1 MHFKQAIIQNITWRF
16 AGLAFVFINNIL
28 IARLLGA
35 AQTGEFFYAVS
46 FFTLI
51 ITCMRLG
58 VENGIV
64 YLSSKYE
71 NATGTLFYLML
82 PLLFIQ
88 SGVVFFLLKYW
99 NIYQKQFDVAAMV
112 IFISANVALYYI
124 TAFYQGKKEFFS
136 INFIN
141 TLLNFLQMLVLIFFF
156 FSSESLS
163 KEETA
168 VRGNFIFWVLAL
180 SVAVQVIYLA
190 IYFRLKYKFYF
201 GRIKVHA
208 PLLRGLFAYSGLTF
222 ASSIILFL
230 MSRADFY
237 FVEKY
242 CDAGALGNYV
252 QAAKIGQMALILPG
266 MLGGVVFPFSIGAA
280 DAFAEKIAFLCRLLT
295 LFFVLLLVL
304 LLSTGYY
311 VLPWLLGKEFNAV
324 FLIILLLLPGIYG
337 MSIGLI
343 ILSYLEGKNKQLVI
357 LSANLVVLLLIIA
370 ADWYVVPQYK
380 FVGAAVVFSVANLVG
395 TVILLRFFLKHTA
408 VKMRSL
414 FQISFK
420 ELKRMI

>member
-1 MHFKQAIIQNITWRF
+1 MHFKQAVIQNITWKF

-46 FFTLI
+46 FFTLV

-71 NATGTLFYLML
+71 NATGALFYLML
-82 PLLFIQ
+82 PLLIIQ
-88 SGVVFFLLKYW
+88 SGIVFFLLKYW
-99 NIYQKQFDVAAMV
+99 NIYQQQFNVAAMV

-156 FSSESLS
+156 FS
-163 KEETA
+163 KETTSREEI
-168 VRGNFIFWVLAL
+168 VNKGDFIFWVLAL
-180 SVAVQVIYLA
+180 AVAVQVIYLA
-190 IYFRLKYKFYF
+190 IHFRVKYKSFF
-201 GRIKVHA
+201 GSIKVNA
-208 PLLRGLFAYSGLTF
+208 PLLKGLFAYSGLTF
-222 ASSIILFL
+222 ASSIVLFL

-295 LFFVLLLVL
+295 LFFLLLFVL
-304 LLSTGYY
+304 VLASGYY
-311 VLPWLLGKEFNAV
+311 ILPWLLGKEFNAV
-324 FLIILLLLPGIYG
+324 FLIILLILPGIYC

-357 LSANLVVLLLIIA
+357 LSANLVVLLLIVA

-380 FVGAAVVFSVANLVG
+380 YVGAAVVFSVANIVG
-395 TVILLRFFLKHTA
+395 TAILLRYFLKHTSI
-408 VKMRSL
+408 KIGSL